1 MQSSTDQNLN
11 SYNNKEKSFNRITSL
26 WSSIKAGL
34 IYFVTVFGVG
44 FGLGVI
50 RVVWIEPQ
58 LGARLAELL
67 EMPLMLVAVVVAA
80 YWVVKRLAVPPVLW
94 SRLSMGLVALV
105 CLLCA
110 EWGLVLGLR
119 GLSMTEYIATRDPI
133 AGTVYYIMLCLFAVM
148 PWLIARKDSQAPPS
162 SSNPT

>member
-1 MQSSTDQNLN
+1 MELRVMQSSTDQNLS
-11 SYNNKEKSFNRITSL
+11 SYNNKEKSFL
-26 WSSIKAGL
+26 WLSVKAGL
-34 IYFVTVFGVG
+34 IYFATVFGVG
-44 FGLGVI
+44 FVLGFI

-58 LGARLAELL
+58 FGARLAELS

-80 YWVVKRLAVPPVLW
+80 YWVVKKLAVPPVLW

-119 GLSMTEYIATRDPI
+119 GLSMTEYIATRDPV

-148 PWLIARKDSQAPPS
+148 PWLIARKE
-162 SSNPT
+162 N